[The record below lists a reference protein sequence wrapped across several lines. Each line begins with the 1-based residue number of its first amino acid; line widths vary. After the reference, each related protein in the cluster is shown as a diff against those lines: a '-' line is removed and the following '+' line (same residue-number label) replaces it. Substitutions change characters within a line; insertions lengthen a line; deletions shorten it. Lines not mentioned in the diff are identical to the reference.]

1 MFTEWRKEVINE
13 IIKLRGDGLSFRKIA
28 SELNTTVGKVQY
40 HWNKWMDLTESELVR
55 KSNNQNTKDL
65 NSLEN
70 VALPDVMTLKG
81 ELKAKLVTPRK
92 VILFWDVSELPKK
105 IIELFFNRKFEE
117 LVHVV
122 RIYDV
127 TDIFFNGKNAHH
139 FHGISVPY
147 DSGHWFIK
155 GLAENRCYV
164 AELGVYFSNTE
175 FFPLYRS
182 NCIRTPSTEI
192 PFGNVYKQDV
202 LQFQRYEDQPPKWME
217 HVSTYS
223 YYLKSNSLEE
233 NNE

>member
-1 MFTEWRKEVINE
+1 MINE
-13 IIKLRGDGLSFRKIA
+13 IIKLRGDGLSFSKIA

-40 HWNKWMDLTESELVR
+40 RWNKWMDLTGRELMR
-55 KSNNQNTKDL
+55 KSNNQTSKDL

-70 VALPDVMTLKG
+70 VTVSDVILLKG
-81 ELKAKLVTPRK
+81 ELKAKLVTPRRM
-92 VILFWDVSELPKK
+92 ILFWDVSELPKK

-127 TDIFFNGKNAHH
+127 TDIVFNGKNAHH

-155 GLAENRCYV
+155 GLAVNRCYI
-164 AELGVYFSNTE
+164 AELGVYFSDTE

-182 NCIRTPSTEI
+182 NCIRTPSLEI
-192 PFGNVYKQDV
+192 TNGNVCKEDL
-202 LQFQRYEDQPPKWME
+202 LQFQRYEDQPPKWMK